1 MALSLRIQDSGQ
13 LRPLRVLVTRPLE
26 QALQTAAW
34 IRRHGGE
41 PLVFPCLRVEPC
53 DLTALRHACLE
64 LFHYAAIAV
73 TSIHAV
79 RALLPLIPSEMP
91 CPPIFAL
98 GHKTA
103 AELVRYGRHAHHI
116 VDGES
121 ATASALA
128 EAIVFHLGPSST
140 GKQVLFPQASE
151 GREELPR
158 LLQNAG
164 IAVTRLAAYQTVA
177 VEPSAL
183 HEAVATL
190 RAEAVDLLPIGS
202 PRTAQVLMLALGDD
216 AQRLLS
222 RTLVG
227 AIGQTTTK
235 ALRDREI
242 QVDVVAESP
251 SFEDLVSQL
260 ALWRQQR

>member
-13 LRPLRVLVTRPLE
+13 LRPLRVLLTRPLE

-116 VDGES
+116 IDGES

-140 GKQVLFPQASE
+140 GKQVLFPSITLDTDRTPS
-151 GREELPR
+151 GT
-158 LLQNAG
+158 
-164 IAVTRLAAYQTVA
+164 VTA
-177 VEPSAL
+177 
-183 HEAVATL
+183 
-190 RAEAVDLLPIGS
+190 I
-202 PRTAQVLMLALGDD
+202 ALG
-216 AQRLLS
+216 S
-222 RTLVG
+222 RRR
-227 AIGQTTTK
+227 AW
-235 ALRDREI
+235 
-242 QVDVVAESP
+242 P
-251 SFEDLVSQL
+251 S
-260 ALWRQQR
+260 

>member
-1 MALSLRIQDSGQ
+1 MFAATPIIVVSAVYKGWEHARTVQETHGADAFVEKPFDVHYLRQ
-13 LRPLRVLVTRPLE
+13 L
-26 QALQTAAW
+26 AARM
-34 IRRHGGE
+34 I
-41 PLVFPCLRVEPC
+41 
-53 DLTALRHACLE
+53 
-64 LFHYAAIAV
+64 
-73 TSIHAV
+73 
-79 RALLPLIPSEMP
+79 
-91 CPPIFAL
+91 
-98 GHKTA
+98 
-103 AELVRYGRHAHHI
+103 GR
-116 VDGES
+116 
-121 ATASALA
+121 
-128 EAIVFHLGPSST
+128 
-140 GKQVLFPQASE
+140 
-151 GREELPR
+151 ELPR
-158 LLQNAG
+158 LLQDAG
-164 IAVTRLAAYQTVA
+164 IAVTRLAAYRTVA

-190 RAEAVDLLPIGS
+190 QAEAVDLVPLGS

-260 ALWRQQR
+260 ALRRQQR